1 MVRMP
6 EFVLAIDT
14 SLEYCSVAIG
24 SSTECVYRFAEHAP
38 RGHSELLHTAV
49 ATGFAELGWSAAQ
62 AAAELSGVV
71 VTTGPGSFTGLRIGV
86 AAAKGFAHAWHLPM
100 VGVPTLDAI
109 AAGLQARGAG
119 QGAILGVAIPMRS
132 GHCYAAA
139 FAAHDGA
146 QIGET
151 ITDLPAAALEA
162 IRGIARAAAN
172 GPVCLVL
179 GGAPWRGLATA
190 LADGETLAPPANDWP
205 DPATLAA
212 IGARRLAAGQGASPA
227 AIEPQYLRRPGASE
241 PSDGVKG

>member
-1 MVRMP
+1 MT
-6 EFVLAIDT
+6 ELVLAIDT

-24 SSTECVYRFAEHAP
+24 SGTRCLYRFTEHAP

-49 ATGFAELGWSAAQ
+49 AAGFAGLGWSAAQ
-62 AAAELSGVV
+62 AGAELSGVV

-86 AAAKGFAHAWHLPM
+86 AAAKGFAHAWQLPM

-109 AAGLQARGAG
+109 AAGLQVSGAC
-119 QGAILGVAIPMRS
+119 QETILGVAIPMRS

-139 FAAHDGA
+139 FAAHDCA

-151 ITDLPAAALEA
+151 ITDLPAAALA
-162 IRGIARAAAN
+162 AVRDIARAATD

-190 LADGETLAPPANDWP
+190 LVDGETLAPPANDWP
-205 DPATLAA
+205 DPATLAS
-212 IGARRLAAGQGASPA
+212 IGSRRLVAGHGTLPT
-227 AIEPQYLRRPGASE
+227 AIEPLYLRRPGASE
-241 PSDGVKG
+241 PSDGTKG